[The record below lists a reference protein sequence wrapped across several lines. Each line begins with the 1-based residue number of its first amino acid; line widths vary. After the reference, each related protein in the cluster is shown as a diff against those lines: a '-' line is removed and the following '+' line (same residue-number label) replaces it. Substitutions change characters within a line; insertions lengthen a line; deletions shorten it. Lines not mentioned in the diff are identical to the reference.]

1 MAPAVDPS
9 LPALIVLGFC
19 VALALL
25 GLLGHVAE
33 RAAER
38 ERLADEQRGADPG
51 RHVDA
56 TGRIRAALL
65 LVEYRRDQRDRL
77 GGG

>member
-1 MAPAVDPS
+1 VIDPNVPAV
-9 LPALIVLGFC
+9 LVLGFC
-19 VALALL
+19 IAYALL

-33 RAAER
+33 QAAER
-38 ERLADEQRGADPG
+38 DRLAAEHDDQGDAAEPG
-51 RHVDA
+51 RHWDG
-56 TGRIRAALL
+56 TGRIPVLL